1 MNSKI
6 DLIRKYYSLIEDFN
20 SDKNEF
26 EDIYDKDI
34 KAVEHP
40 NLVSPKG
47 QVRTLEELFSG
58 MENGK
63 KILNWQKFE
72 INTFNEMSEKLVV
85 ESKWKGEVAVDIGK
99 LKKGQILIAHICT
112 LFEFKD
118 GKIVQQTN
126 YDCYEAF

>member
-1 MNSKI
+1 MNTKI

-20 SDKNEF
+20 SDKNEY
-26 EDIYDKDI
+26 EQIYDNDI
-34 KAVEHP
+34 KTIDYP

-47 QVRTLEELFSG
+47 QMRTLEELFSG

-72 INTFNEMSEKLVV
+72 INTYNELNEKLVV
-85 ESKWKGEVAVDIGK
+85 ESKWKGEVALDIGK
-99 LKKGQILIAHICT
+99 LKKGQILIANICT
-112 LFEFKD
+112 IFEFKD
-118 GKIVQQTN
+118 GKIIQQTN